1 MDDPIRERTTEQIRA
16 SFAEGWWDDFSLI
29 DLDDDVG
36 IAVTNQ
42 YLAEFNQWLA
52 RHDQE
57 VASAAIAVAESGIGM
72 ADGKH
77 DCDHVIHVS
86 PEQFAQI
93 IGEE

>member
-1 MDDPIRERTTEQIRA
+1 MDRDALDINLVREA
-16 SFAEGWWDDFSLI
+16 YVAYCGPEGHDEFDRW
-29 DLDDDVG
+29 
-36 IAVTNQ
+36 
-42 YLAEFNQWLA
+42 LAE
-52 RHDQE
+52 HDQE

-93 IGEE
+93 IGEEA